1 MDFPILPGSHRILNV
16 HQNVP
21 GVLKNVNN
29 IIADLNVNIKAQVGT
44 ARKSQPQGPPC
55 HVMQACLGSHAQL
68 WLPALVCNTARLHCR
83 NAHSSI
89 TIPDIANMTQA
100 RAWRYRILPLHAGL
114 VDCRS

>member
-44 ARKSQPQGPPC
+44 ARKLRPPC
-55 HVMQACLGSHAQL
+55 HVLQACLGNACTAQ
-68 WLPALVCNTARLHCR
+68 AACMY
-83 NAHSSI
+83 SSI
-89 TIPDIANMTQA
+89 
-100 RAWRYRILPLHAGL
+100 
-114 VDCRS
+114 VV